1 MKRILIICLL
11 LITASCGSSRVITS
25 KEENRK
31 YDNNKPEKETVTTTQ
46 TETVNEEKEV
56 ETTVQETS
64 PEIDHTTIASTD
76 KVAIYIH
83 KYKNIAQY
91 EMQQSGIPASITLA
105 QGILESGAGHGDLTK
120 RANNHFGIKCHGWK
134 GAKVY
139 HDDDKKGECFRKYD
153 HPSESFKDHSAFLTS
168 RKRYASLFDLKKT
181 DYKGWAKGLRK
192 AGYATDPRYPQ
203 KLISLIERYHL
214 YEYDNKAAGSV
225 VVEEA
230 NEDEEVV
237 SVVENENV
245 SETYKVQKGDT
256 LYQISKKYNIT
267 VEKLMSLNDLK
278 DNSLSIGQEL
288 IIK

>member
-11 LITASCGSSRVITS
+11 IITASCGSSRVITS

-31 YDNNKPEKETVTTTQ
+31 YDTGNPEKEA
-46 TETVNEEKEV
+46 TVN
-56 ETTVQETS
+56 TSQETS
-64 PEIDHTTIASTD
+64 TETEESETTINDSSPKVDNTAIASTN

-168 RKRYASLFDLKKT
+168 RKRYASLFDLRQT

-192 AGYATDPRYPQ
+192 AGYATDPKYPA

-214 YEYDNKAAGSV
+214 YEYDKKSTKVITEVEEEINEVVEV
-225 VVEEA
+225 VVEE
-230 NEDEEVV
+230 
-237 SVVENENV
+237 SSNV
-245 SETYKVQKGDT
+245 YKVQKGDT
-256 LYQISKKYNIT
+256 LYRISKKYNVT
-267 VEKLMSLNDLK
+267 VEKLMSLNKLK
-278 DNSLSIGQEL
+278 DNSLSVGQEL